1 MFLAAVLLLLPLV
14 LLASDV
20 RLAPMGRIIV
30 HDADVTMSPAVYY
43 PGWVSRGPRGG
54 YRPEK
59 DGSRHWRI
67 GGKAY
72 STGGGVT
79 NFIGSTKAFKTADGA
94 LDVEVKMSVA
104 ITNTPLLGA
113 SLAVR
118 FPCERYAGGGFSVN
132 GGKLRPLAREYDRK
146 RGFKVFRGKVDRIA
160 FHDGNGKETLKFEFP
175 VSTDCHIQDNREWG
189 GSDQNFSMR
198 IFFPGLSGKT
208 DVKRGDSFAISCRL
222 CLPKAIEFTSGE
234 FVIRAG
240 KEWMP
245 LEAKTEMVPGSALD
259 FSRLGFHDAPA
270 GKHGWLVVRDGHF
283 EFEKLPGVR
292 QRFYGVNFVG
302 EANYP
307 PAKDA
312 DRYVANLARVG
323 YNAVR
328 FHHHDNGLCGGKDGV
343 LDPKMMERFD
353 AMVAACIKYGI
364 YMTTDLY
371 VSRRVKY
378 RDMGIDKPGT
388 ADMREFKTLVE
399 THEGAYQNFLR
410 FSKAF
415 LEHVNPYTGR
425 RYADEPA
432 MPLYSLVNEG
442 NSRESLTVENERS
455 FARRVTKWLRED
467 VKTRILLTNM
477 NNYAYPEEY
486 DDVRANEYD
495 YIDAHFYCDHPHFL
509 ETKWRL
515 PSVLPTENP
524 IKRDQH
530 GIYRPIS
537 YRRRIAKAMPF
548 VITEYNYSGPGAY
561 RSLGGIETGAVAARE
576 DLDGLWRFAWS
587 HGIKGV
593 YGPKPMTYFDM
604 SGDPLSLAG
613 ERASLCLFLR
623 GDLKTGDER
632 ALVENRT
639 TGGLRIVTE
648 RTCGGFEEKGLIE
661 AGLLRAKLDGA
672 ATVWASSL
680 DGKPL
685 RSSGRILFCH
695 LTDVQNTEIAYAD
708 SSRKELLR
716 WGRLPHL
723 MRKAKADV
731 LLDIGTGDWK
741 VFALDC
747 AGNRRHQIAC
757 NVYGGTL
764 GFLAD
769 IARDSQNATFLYEIV
784 RIPYPILG
792 NGVGNTVDDL

>member
-1 MFLAAVLLLLPLV
+1 MAERSLVMSFVRGIAAAVAV
-14 LLASDV
+14 LSASAVEVDAADV

-30 HDADVTMSPAVYY
+30 KDADVTMSPTVYY
-43 PGWVSRGPRGG
+43 PGWTARGPRGG

-72 STGGGVT
+72 AQGNGVT
-79 NFIGSTKAFKTADGA
+79 NFIGCTKATLAADGA

-104 ITNTPLLGA
+104 ATNVPLLGA
-113 SLAVR
+113 SLSATL
-118 FPCERYAGGGFSVN
+118 PCGRYAGGGFSVDGGIRRELAKVYVREN
-132 GGKLRPLAREYDRK
+132 G
-146 RGFKVFRGKVDRIA
+146 FTVFRGKARKMSFVDR
-160 FHDGNGKETLKFEFP
+160 GGKDALTFEFP
-175 VSTDCHIQDNREWG
+175 EEMDCHIQDNREWG
-189 GSDQNFSMR
+189 GREGSFSVR
-198 IFFPGLSGKT
+198 IFFPGLSRRA
-208 DVKRGDSFAISCRL
+208 DVKRGDSFALSLRL
-222 CLPKAIEFTSGE
+222 RLPKAIEFSSGE
-234 FVIRAG
+234 HIIREG
-240 KEWMP
+240 KEWVR
-245 LEAKTEMVPGSALD
+245 LEAKNHVVPGSALD
-259 FSRLGFHDAPA
+259 FSRMGFHDAPA

-312 DRYVANLARVG
+312 DRYVANLARIG

-328 FHHHDNGLCGGKDGV
+328 FHHHDQGLSGGRDGD
-343 LDPKMMERFD
+343 LDPRMMERFD

-410 FSKAF
+410 YSKAF
-415 LEHVNPYTGR
+415 LEHVNPHTGR

-442 NSRESLTVENERS
+442 DSREQLTVENERS
-455 FARRVTKWLRED
+455 FARRVTKWLREE

-495 YIDAHFYCDHPHFL
+495 YIDGHFYCDHPHFL

-515 PSVLPTENP
+515 PSKLPNVNP
-524 IKRDQH
+524 ITRDRH
-530 GIYRPIS
+530 GIYKPLF

-548 VITEYNYSGPGAY
+548 VITEYNYSGPGRY
-561 RSLGGIETGAVAARE
+561 RGLGGIETGAVAAQE
-576 DLDGLWRFAWS
+576 GLDGLWRFAWS

-593 YGPKPMTYFDM
+593 YGPKAMTYFDM

-623 GDLKTGDER
+623 EDLKTGDR
-632 ALVENRT
+632 SAIVTDRK
-639 TGGLRIVTE
+639 TGGLRIVTD
-648 RTCGGFEEKGLIE
+648 RTCGGFEESGIVD
-661 AGLLRAKLDGA
+661 AGVLRAKLDGY
-672 ATVWASSL
+672 ATVWASTL
-680 DGKPL
+680 DGKPFPES
-685 RSSGRILFCH
+685 RRMLFCH

-708 SSRKELLR
+708 SSCKELLR

-723 MRKAKADV
+723 MRKGRAEV
-731 LLDIGTGDWK
+731 LLSLGEGNWK
-741 VFALDC
+741 VYALDC
-747 AGNRRHQIAC
+747 SGARRGEIPSRFAG
-757 NVYGGTL
+757 GML
-764 GFLAD
+764 GFVAD
-769 IARDSQNATFLYEIV
+769 VSRDASNATMLYEIAAE
-784 RIPYPILG
+784 
-792 NGVGNTVDDL
+792 